1 LPGYPPEW
9 HDDCSLSSAV
19 QTFLQDLRYGLR
31 MAVRNR
37 GMTLVAVFTL
47 ALGIG
52 ANTTVF
58 SWLDRMILRPIPGA
72 ARGSELVSFESVAAD
87 GGPLPTSYLDFRDYR
102 DHLRSISGLTAVAAA
117 VLNIGDRDHAER
129 AWGELV
135 SGNYFAVLGVRPAAG
150 RVFSREEYGD
160 KPDGY
165 PVVVIGYSLWQ
176 RRYNSDPRAIGSTLL
191 INRQPLTVI
200 GVAPPEFHGSMPGL
214 FFEVWAPIVMEP
226 QLNIIPESVL
236 YDRNVRMLLGVA
248 RLGPGVSLERAR
260 AECSSLARR
269 LAETEPK
276 TNGGIGATLL
286 PVRKCHFGG
295 QTTMEG
301 PLEILMAACGVVL
314 LIVCTN
320 VASLLLARAT
330 TRRKEFSMRMVMG
343 GGRGRLVRQLLA
355 ESLVLAVLGV
365 LAGVPLAIWMSR
377 SFAYLMPRGAE
388 APVSFDM
395 PLSGDILAFNL
406 LICVAACVVSG
417 IAPALQGAHTNL
429 NEVLKESGRS
439 GHDGARSA
447 RWRGALVV
455 MEVAMAMIAIIGA
468 GLFTRSFQM
477 ARRIN
482 IGFDPHNVFVAHLEW
497 SASGYGAQERRDF
510 CERLGKR
517 LASEAGIVSVSWAD
531 VIPLWFFPGPIETV
545 QVEGYVAGL
554 SESMKIQRNIIAP
567 GYFDLM
573 RIPLIAGR
581 DFNDHDN
588 ESVKR
593 VMIVNQTFAK
603 RFFSGREVLGR
614 RVETLGEWYTVAG
627 IARDSK
633 YVKPTENAQPFFY
646 LPMRQTFE
654 GQMIAIHIRTMGDP
668 ESVAGLLQREVTA
681 MDPAMRVFDSMS
693 MTESITAGLYGQRMA
708 AVLLSVLGAFAL
720 ALAATGLY
728 SVMAYAVAQRTQEIG
743 IRMALG
749 AQRADVLSLVVRRG
763 MMLTFT
769 GLVIGVAAAL
779 ALMRLAASQLVQVSA
794 EDPLVFVGAS
804 LFLAV
809 VALAANYFPARRA
822 TRIDPNAALHC
833 E

>member
-1 LPGYPPEW
+1 MP
-9 HDDCSLSSAV
+9 S
-19 QTFLQDLRYGLR
+19 FLQDLRLGVR
-31 MAVRNR
+31 MALRNR
-37 GMTLVAVFTL
+37 AMTLVAAFTL
-47 ALGIG
+47 ALGIA

-72 ARGSELVSFESVAAD
+72 ARQSELVSFESVAAD
-87 GGPLPTSYLDFRDYR
+87 GGPLVTSYPDFRDYR
-102 DHLRSISGLTAVAAA
+102 DHLHLISGLTAIAAT
-117 VLNIGDRDHAER
+117 VLNIGDLDHSER
-129 AWGELV
+129 VWSELV
-135 SGNYFAVLGVRPAAG
+135 SGNYFSVLGVRPIAG
-150 RVFSREEYGD
+150 RFFSREEYSD
-160 KPDGY
+160 KPGAY
-165 PVVVIGYSLWQ
+165 SVVVISDSLWK
-176 RRYNSDPRAIGSTLL
+176 RRFNSDPRAIGSTLL
-191 INRQPLTVI
+191 VNRQPVTII
-200 GVAPPEFHGSMPGL
+200 GVAPPEFRSSMPGL
-214 FFEVWAPIVMEP
+214 FIELWAPIMMEP
-226 QLNIIPESVL
+226 QFNLVSESVL
-236 YDRNVRMLLGVA
+236 FDRNVRMFMGVA
-248 RLGPGVSLERAR
+248 RLKTGVSIEQAR
-260 AECSSLARR
+260 AECSALAHR

-320 VASLLLARAT
+320 VANLLLARAT

-343 GGRGRLVRQLLA
+343 GGRGRLVRLLLV

-377 SFAYLMPRGAE
+377 SFEYLMPRGVNV
-388 APVSFDM
+388 PVSFDLQ
-395 PLSGDILAFNL
+395 LSDDILAFNL

-417 IAPALQGAHTNL
+417 IAPALHGAHTNL
-429 NEVLKESGRS
+429 NEVLKEGGRS
-439 GHDGARSA
+439 GHEGARSA

-455 MEVAMAMIAIIGA
+455 MEVAMAMITIIGA

-477 ARRIN
+477 ARRIH
-482 IGFDPHNVFVAHLEW
+482 IGFDPRNVLVAHLEW
-497 SASGYGAQERRDF
+497 SASAYGVQERRDF

-517 LASEAGIVSVSWAD
+517 LASQAGIVGVSWAD
-531 VIPLWFFPGPIETV
+531 VIPLWFFHGPIETV
-545 QVEGYVAGL
+545 QVEGYVPGP
-554 SESMKIQRNIIAP
+554 SESMNIQRNIVAP

-573 RIPLIAGR
+573 RIPLVEGR
-581 DFNDHDN
+581 DFSEHDN
-588 ESVKR
+588 ESGKR

-614 RVETLGEWYTVAG
+614 RVKTLGEWYTVVG
-627 IARDSK
+627 VARDSK
-633 YVKPTENAQPFFY
+633 YAKPTENAQPFFY
-646 LPMRQTFE
+646 LPMRQTFD
-654 GQMIAIHIRTMGDP
+654 GQMIAVHIRTAGDP
-668 ESVAGLLQREVTA
+668 ESIAGLLQREVAA

-708 AVLLSVLGAFAL
+708 AVLLSVLGVFAL

-749 AQRADVLSLVVRRG
+749 AERADVLALVVRRG
-763 MMLTFT
+763 MRLTFV
-769 GLVIGVAAAL
+769 GLGIGLGAAL
-779 ALMRLAASQLVQVSA
+779 ALMRLASSQLVEVSA
-794 EDPLVFVGAS
+794 TDPLVFVGAS
-804 LFLAV
+804 MFLAM

-822 TRIDPNAALHC
+822 ARIDPNLALHC